1 MNTNLRL
8 MAGRLGAYVGNNN
21 MPSTVQGINHLDTR
35 LTQHGGSL
43 QQQRMIKD
51 KLRSLQDALYNSYQG
66 ADIQLLP
73 IEETNPVRALINP
86 NRVKQDYDDKIV
98 SVEFGKGFEC
108 GTVFRWIGTNTYWL
122 IYLQDLTE
130 LAYFRGDIRKCNYE
144 IQWEDANKQLHSTYA
159 AIKGPVET
167 TIDSTEAQG
176 NSIDLPNHSLSI
188 LIPNTSDNLEHFQ
201 RYTKFYL
208 KGNPICWRIEGTD
221 SISTPGIIEL
231 SAVEYYSNKD
241 LDDIENGIVDADK
254 AEPINPNPPDEV
266 IWGETFIKPK
276 ITYKYAVSANISGDW
291 NIDSKYPVDWSVS
304 EDNIL
309 TVKWTKPLAGQFKIT
324 YGLEEKLV
332 IVESLF

>member
-1 MNTNLRL
+1 M
-8 MAGRLGAYVGNNN
+8 
-21 MPSTVQGINHLDTR
+21 
-35 LTQHGGSL
+35 
-43 QQQRMIKD
+43 
-51 KLRSLQDALYNSYQG
+51 
-66 ADIQLLP
+66 
-73 IEETNPVRALINP
+73 
-86 NRVKQDYDDKIV
+86 
-98 SVEFGKGFEC
+98 
-108 GTVFRWIGTNTYWL
+108 
-122 IYLQDLTE
+122 
-130 LAYFRGDIRKCNYE
+130 
-144 IQWEDANKQLHSTYA
+144 HSTYA

-167 TIDSTEAQG
+167 TIDSTEALG

-188 LIPNTSDNLEHFQ
+188 LIPNTSDNLAHFQ

-254 AEPINPNPPDEV
+254 IEPINPNPPDEV

-309 TVKWTKPLAGQFKIT
+309 TVKWTKPLAG
-324 YGLEEKLV
+324 
-332 IVESLF
+332 